1 MEPITYQPIGIIKT
15 PFKTVQNMP
24 IQPTGAKGRRGTI
37 EIDPELSPGLLHL
50 EGFSHIILLYH
61 FHLIKGH
68 KLYVVPFMD
77 DVPHGIFATRAP
89 ARPNPIGMSIV
100 RVRKVEGNC
109 IHVLDV
115 DMLNGTP
122 LIDIKP
128 FFPKYDNRDN
138 VKYGWLEGK
147 EGIDITKIKSDARFD
162 HTKKPETNRCK

>member
-1 MEPITYQPIGIIKT
+1 MEPIIFQPIGTIKT

-24 IQPTGAKGRRGTI
+24 IQPCGAKGKRGII
-37 EIDPELSPGLLHL
+37 ELNPELVPGLMDL

-68 KLYVVPFMD
+68 KLCVVPFMD

-89 ARPNPIGMSIV
+89 ARPNPIGLSIV
-100 RVRKVEGNC
+100 RVRKFEGHC

-115 DMLNGTP
+115 DMVNGTP

-138 VKYGWLEGK
+138 VKYGWLEGN
-147 EGIDITKIKSDARFD
+147 EGIDITRIKSDTRFD
-162 HTKKPETNRCK
+162 HAQMPETNRHE